1 MGIFNGNSFPTSG
14 GTVIVTQD
22 GFQTLAFANGVL
34 TISGSNSS
42 VDLNSLT
49 VTNTSLVLSG
59 SDVLE
64 LTDSEGNVVSADLS
78 SLVAAAGA
86 GTTNVSMAVNSSTN
100 ILTLTDSSSNTVTV
114 DLSYLDITNTINT
127 NMAIDASNV
136 LTLTD
141 SDSNT
146 VTVDLSQLNTT
157 NASAAI
163 DSNTHILTITDSE
176 GDVIDVDL
184 SYLASSGSIATASIN
199 VNTNILTIADTDGNT
214 ITVDLSHLDNSADA
228 DKNYVHNQIA
238 SSTTWSVAHNL
249 DKFVSVVIVDSAGSV
264 VIGDVSYVDAN
275 NVTLT
280 FSAAFSG
287 KAYCN

>member
-42 VDLNSLT
+42 VALDSLT

-86 GTTNVSMAVNSSTN
+86 GTTNVSMAVSSSTN
-100 ILTLTDSSSNTVTV
+100 ILTLTDSSSNSVTV
-114 DLSYLDITNTINT
+114 DLSHLDTSNTINT
-127 NMAIDASNV
+127 NMAIDGSDV

-141 SDSNT
+141 SSAGT
-146 VTVDLSQLNTT
+146 VTVDLSQLNTKNT
-157 NASAAI
+157 SADI
-163 DSNTHILTITDSE
+163 DSNTNILTITDSA
-176 GDVIDVDL
+176 GDEVTADL

-214 ITVDLSHLDNSADA
+214 ITVDLSHLDDSANA

-238 SSTTWSVAHNL
+238 SSATWSVSHNL

-264 VIGDVSYVDAN
+264 VIGEITYIDTN
-275 NVTLT
+275 NVTLN
-280 FSAAFSG
+280 FSAPFSG
-287 KAYCN
+287 KAYFN